1 MKDFWDVIKG
11 RRSVRSFGDKEVP
24 DEYIEKILKA
34 AHVAPSGS
42 NQRNW
47 EFIVIKDKQGKEE
60 LKEIVVK
67 RIDEISSKIVS
78 EKAKREF
85 KNYSKYFTFFSDA
98 PVVIAVVMKPY
109 DSLTAR
115 ILKRYL
121 ADAKYESMAGIES
134 VSAAIENML
143 LAATALGL
151 GACWMTGP
159 LIAKGELQKAIG
171 ISNPSELV
179 ALVPIGFPKHKPSP
193 NEFPRSMKDFVRFL

>member
-1 MKDFWDVIKG
+1 MKDFWDVVRE
-11 RRSVRSFGDKEVP
+11 RRSVRNFSGKEVP

-34 AHVAPSGS
+34 AHIAPSGS
-42 NQRNW
+42 NQKNW
-47 EFIVIKDKQGKEE
+47 EFIVVKDKNKKEE
-60 LKEIVVK
+60 LKEIVLK
-67 RIDEISSKIVS
+67 RIEEIRDKIIS

-121 ADAKYESMAGIES
+121 GDEKYESMAGIES

-143 LAATALGL
+143 LAAAALDL

-159 LIAKGELQKAIG
+159 LIAKEGLQKFLN
-171 ISNPSELV
+171 ISIPNELV
-179 ALVPIGFPKHKPSP
+179 ALVPIGFPKYKSKP
-193 NEFPRSMKDFVRFL
+193 NELTESIKDFVKLL